1 MPHPD
6 LLKICGKNIS
16 AVQRNAIPNGL
27 IALKG
32 GELGAEL
39 GHLSSRSEVVTISNY
54 FSEGFFKT
62 KKLVYTTA

>member
-16 AVQRNAIPNGL
+16 AVTAERHPQRAYSP
-27 IALKG
+27 KG
-32 GELGAEL
+32 RELGAEL